1 MNEFDR
7 RNRDRLRV
15 KGAEV
20 IYTLNNGQFAI
31 KPLIDFTRSTARF
44 EVDHSI
50 QLKEFI
56 KLEIIFPGKEKIYVK
71 GNVIRLSDPASENPA
86 YVVLEL
92 LPFGTDARYNSMES
106 YQQLSEVI
114 EENLITVSTL

>member
-1 MNEFDR
+1 MDDLDR
-7 RNRDRLRV
+7 RNRERFAV

-31 KPLIDFTRSTARF
+31 KPLLDFTRSTARF

-56 KLEIIFPGKEKIYVK
+56 KLEIIFPGKDKIQVK
-71 GNVIRLSDPASENPA
+71 GTVIRLSDPASEYPPYA
-86 YVVLEL
+86 VIEFI
-92 LPFGTDARYNSMES
+92 PFGTDARYNSMES

-114 EENLITVSTL
+114 EENLVSIITS

>member
-1 MNEFDR
+1 MHNFDR
-7 RNRDRLRV
+7 RNRDRLNV

-20 IYTLNNGQFAI
+20 IYTLNSGQFAI
-31 KPLIDFTRSTARF
+31 KPLLDFTRCTARF

-56 KLEIIFPGKEKIYVK
+56 KLEIIFPGKEKILVK
-71 GNVIRLSDPASENPA
+71 GTVIRISDPVTEYPT
-86 YVVLEL
+86 YIVVEF

-114 EENLITVSTL
+114 EENLIKVSTI